1 MESET
6 ERRVRERAYE
16 IWLREG
22 KPHGRHAQH
31 WEAAQAE
38 IAAEE
43 REEKASSAAARP
55 APSPGEA
62 APERPA
68 APVRS
73 RRAASRTKAGPKTRA
88 STTDGAQGDGAVG
101 NGRRDR

>member
-1 MESET
+1 MESDT

-38 IAAEE
+38 IAAED
-43 REEKASSAAARP
+43 REKASAAVTETA
-55 APSPGEA
+55 APPREA

-68 APVRS
+68 PVRS
-73 RRAASRTKAGPKTRA
+73 RRATSRTKAAQKPRA
-88 STTDGAQGDGAVG
+88 SSGDGAQGNDTAGE
-101 NGRRDR
+101 GRRDR